1 MSKFVYE
8 ANEVEFVDSQ
18 CDLCIYRLEGQPC
31 SCKKYQEKPAEILKN
46 EKKCPYVRT
55 STYIDL

>member
-55 STYIDL
+55 ST